1 MLIQY
6 SVENYMS
13 IKDELIINFSADRK
27 RLGSKWIVD
36 TYKDKIGLY
45 KCIGLVGPNAS
56 GKTNIIRSLLFALK
70 FIEGTISRREAAK
83 IHVEGFRFDPEYNEK
98 PTCFE
103 FIFYQHAIKYVYGF
117 SVNEEEVVE
126 EYLMGYFSSEP
137 KTIFDRTEG
146 QCYNFKGNDI
156 KTQTEISKKTNKN
169 RLYMPVAAEWGY
181 EPLKIVYEWFNLVSR
196 QYYEFSVNTMLSN
209 IIKKEDRKELLI
221 RELQKAD
228 FNIHDIYIQ
237 KRKVNRQTL
246 DIAEK
251 IIAEFFS
258 ASGDVP
264 LPEERPIIRIVHENS
279 SGEQIDLPLDED
291 SAGTLA
297 IVENIAELMY
307 LGESGGL
314 MLEDELGKVYHTK
327 LTQHFLDMVK
337 NPFINTGNA
346 QLLFSSHDTKILNL
360 LNHDQI
366 YLVDKD
372 ENGGT
377 YVTLLDDFELRE
389 NENIELGYLKGRYG
403 AIPYM
408 KG

>member
-1 MLIQY
+1 
-6 SVENYMS
+6 
-13 IKDELIINFSADRK
+13 
-27 RLGSKWIVD
+27 
-36 TYKDKIGLY
+36 
-45 KCIGLVGPNAS
+45 
-56 GKTNIIRSLLFALK
+56 
-70 FIEGTISRREAAK
+70 
-83 IHVEGFRFDPEYNEK
+83 
-98 PTCFE
+98 
-103 FIFYQHAIKYVYGF
+103 
-117 SVNEEEVVE
+117 
-126 EYLMGYFSSEP
+126 
-137 KTIFDRTEG
+137 
-146 QCYNFKGNDI
+146 
-156 KTQTEISKKTNKN
+156 
-169 RLYMPVAAEWGY
+169 MPVAAEWGY